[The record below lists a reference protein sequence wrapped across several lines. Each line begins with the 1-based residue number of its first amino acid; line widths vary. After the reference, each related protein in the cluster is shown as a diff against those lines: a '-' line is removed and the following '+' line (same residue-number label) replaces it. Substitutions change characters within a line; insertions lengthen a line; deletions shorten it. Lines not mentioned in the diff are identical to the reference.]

1 MALDL
6 ASDEIATIYERDGFV
21 VPINVISA
29 VEARVIRDD
38 LEAAEAELA
47 EDPEKLALL
56 RGYPDRLLPSL
67 DALTRHPKLIAAA
80 SAVLGPD
87 LMVWSASLF
96 VKEAQT
102 DKIVSW
108 HQDLTYWGL
117 DDAEETTCWVAL
129 TTFAEDNLLT
139 RGQEIAVEV
148 DEEDAVVAALEAGQA
163 SMHHGHLFHAS
174 GPNMTA
180 DRRIGSAI
188 RYIKP
193 SMKQQTGDKPLVSL
207 VAGEDKFG
215 HFTVAGPPKGRLDE
229 MDFELCRATLADDH
243 MIAVIGIQAAKIVQD
258 GEAVHGDA
266 RSRGFDPSFRQH
278 GCRPSPRVGLG
289 PITGNINDLPC
300 AFDAVHFNHTDR
312 VVDRIAN
319 RRSPSADPRAA
330 PGFRVKFLNDI
341 RKSFRRCRIMQ
352 YMPSRRH
359 LWESRIRPNHQR
371 DRDAMLRAR
380 GDRLMDFRITEG
392 RSDPR

>member
-129 TTFAEDNLLT
+129 TTASNESGCMRFVPGTHKTQIVPHNDTFAEDNLLT

-229 MDFELCRATLADDH
+229 MDFELCRKDKAL
-243 MIAVIGIQAAKIVQD
+243 K
-258 GEAVHGDA
+258 
-266 RSRGFDPSFRQH
+266 
-278 GCRPSPRVGLG
+278 
-289 PITGNINDLPC
+289 
-300 AFDAVHFNHTDR
+300 
-312 VVDRIAN
+312 
-319 RRSPSADPRAA
+319 
-330 PGFRVKFLNDI
+330 
-341 RKSFRRCRIMQ
+341 
-352 YMPSRRH
+352 
-359 LWESRIRPNHQR
+359 
-371 DRDAMLRAR
+371 
-380 GDRLMDFRITEG
+380 DRLLYK
-392 RSDPR
+392 